1 MSSTPRVVHVVGT
14 GTIGEPLIGL
24 LCDHREALGIDEV
37 TFHKR
42 APLRTDR
49 AKVLQLINRRG
60 AKLAVDPDRFDAF
73 ADLYA
78 PPSYTVDEALARAAV
93 VIDCT
98 PAGNDNKE
106 TSYHRYA
113 DRVRGFIAQ
122 GSEFGFGK
130 LYARGINDAALVP
143 HEDRFLQ
150 VASCNSHNLA
160 IILQTV
166 AFAGAAP
173 DADNLEAARFLCI
186 RRSND
191 ISQDDGYAPSPTVAK
206 HTDAHFGTHHARD
219 VFHLYRS
226 LGVELRCLF
235 SSALKVNSQYMHT
248 IHFSVRVKRPTSL
261 EQVIETIQQNDRIAL
276 TWKTSA
282 NAVFSF
288 GRDHGHYGRIL
299 NQTVFCRPSLH
310 VSQDGREVTGF
321 CFTPQ
326 DGNPLLSS
334 VAATLWFLDPAS
346 YEERLQVLKPY
357 FFDEV

>member
-1 MSSTPRVVHVVGT
+1 MAPRVVHVVGT

-24 LCDHREALGIDEV
+24 LCDHREAFGIDEV

-42 APLRTDR
+42 APVRTDR
-49 AKVLQLINRRG
+49 GKVRELIQRRG
-60 AKLAVDPDRFDAF
+60 ARLAVDADRVDAF
-73 ADLYA
+73 ADHGMT
-78 PPSYTVDEALARAAV
+78 PTYTSEEALARATV

-98 PAGNDNKE
+98 PAGNENKE
-106 TSYHRYA
+106 TLYHRFA
-113 DRVRGFIAQ
+113 DRVHGFIAQ

-130 LYARGINDAALVP
+130 LYARGINDRALLP
-143 HEDRFLQ
+143 GEDRFVQ
-150 VASCNSHNLA
+150 VASCNTHNLA

-166 AFAGAAP
+166 AFP
-173 DADNLEAARFLCI
+173 DGDLQNLEWARFVCI
-186 RRSND
+186 RRAND
-191 ISQDDGYAPSPTVAK
+191 ISQDEGYCPSPTVLK
-206 HTDAHFGTHHARD
+206 HTDPAFGTHHARD
-219 VFHLYRS
+219 AFHLFRT
-226 LGVELRCLF
+226 LGVELRQLF
-235 SSALKVNSQYMHT
+235 SSAIKVNSQYMHT
-248 IHFSVRVKRPTSL
+248 IQFSVRTARPTTL
-261 EQVIETIQQNDRIAL
+261 EQVVATIEQNDRIAL

-310 VSQDGREVTGF
+310 VSADGREVSGF

-334 VAATLWFLDPAS
+334 VAATLWFLDPAT
-346 YEERLQVLKPY
+346 YEARLQALKPY

>member
-1 MSSTPRVVHVVGT
+1 MTRPRVVHVVGT

-49 AKVLQLINRRG
+49 AKVLQLIRRRG
-60 AKLAVDPDRFDAF
+60 AKLAVDADRVDAF
-73 ADLYA
+73 TDLYDRPA
-78 PPSYTVDEALARAAV
+78 YTVDEALERAAV

-98 PAGNDNKE
+98 PSGNDNKE
-106 TSYHRYA
+106 TTYERLDA
-113 DRVRGFIAQ
+113 PGRGFIAQ

-130 LYARGINDAALVP
+130 LYARGINDRALVP
-143 HEDRFLQ
+143 GEDRFLQ
-150 VASCNSHNLA
+150 VASCNTHNLA
-160 IILQTV
+160 VILETV
-166 AFAGAAP
+166 AFARGGH
-173 DADNLEAARFLCI
+173 DDLVDARFLCL

-191 ISQDDGYAPSPTVAK
+191 ISQDEGFCPSPTVAK
-206 HTDAHFGTHHARD
+206 HTDPSFGTHHARD

-226 LGVELRCLF
+226 IGVELRQLF

-248 IHFSVRVKRPTSL
+248 IHFTVRVRRPTSL
-261 EQVIETIQQNDRIAL
+261 DEVIETIQRNDRLAI

-288 GRDHGHYGRIL
+288 GRDQGHYGRIL

-334 VAATLWFLDPAS
+334 VAATLWFLDPTT
-346 YEERLQVLKPY
+346 YEDRLQALKPY

>member
-1 MSSTPRVVHVVGT
+1 MSSPRVVHVVGT
-14 GTIGEPLIGL
+14 GTIGEPLIGI

-49 AKVLQLINRRG
+49 AKVLQLMQRRG
-60 AKLAVDPDRFDAF
+60 ARLSVDEDRVDAF
-73 ADLYA
+73 TDHGMK
-78 PPSYTVDEALARAAV
+78 PSFTADEALSRATV

-98 PAGNDNKE
+98 PAGNESKD
-106 TSYHRYA
+106 TTYHRYT

-143 HEDRFLQ
+143 GQDQFLQ
-150 VASCNSHNLA
+150 VASCNTHNLA
-160 IILQTV
+160 IILETV
-166 AFAGAAP
+166 AFAGEP
-173 DADNLEAARFLCI
+173 RENLEWARFVCI

-191 ISQDDGYAPSPTVAK
+191 ISQDEGFVASPTVAK
-206 HTDAHFGTHHARD
+206 HTDASFGTHHARD

-248 IHFSVRVKRPTSL
+248 IHFSVRIRKPTTL
-261 EQVIETIQQNDRIAL
+261 ERVVDAIERNDRIAL
-276 TWKTSA
+276 TSKTSA

-310 VSQDGREVTGF
+310 VSQDGLEVTGF

-334 VAATLWFLDPAS
+334 VAGTLWFLDPAT